1 MDITDRQIIQIVGK
15 SAFRKGQ
22 AYQREGHVLSLSC
35 DGDTV
40 EYCEDG
46 ELQTASC
53 DDLCGAMGY
62 TSSGCDPGNGCA
74 CDGLVDQECGMGASA
89 MCTCFEWAGEPPC
102 SDEVFSYMYD
112 SCWNGSDETPRCV
125 EDYVVD
131 GTVDCEAAF
140 ACID

>member
-1 MDITDRQIIQIVGK
+1 MGD
-15 SAFRKGQ
+15 AL
-22 AYQREGHVLSLSC
+22 AC